1 MEEVRSQDHND
12 EQISRLLRDMPAAE
26 APDNFESM
34 VRSRIAERR
43 SVGRV
48 GRPVFW
54 LAVKF
59 AAPLVLLLAFGV
71 FLVLSDDGSLNVE
84 MVPPVDAPA
93 AASANLSFDD
103 TPINVNVTAVNNLK
117 QSQPLN
123 RNAEQGPIE
132 PPSQDKAVSPDDTAM
147 FPPGVDPRKAAR
159 TNEKPSAGRI
169 APISI
174 LSFIG
179 ITSTCT
185 PVSCEVRAVQPGAL
199 ADRAGVRVGDIV
211 EAIDDRPIDSTHL
224 FSGEVSIRA
233 LRLRRDGKPLTIA
246 LSAR

>member
-1 MEEVRSQDHND
+1 MDEVRSQDHND

-34 VRSRIAERR
+34 VRTRIAERR
-43 SVGRV
+43 AVGRV

-59 AAPLVLLLAFGV
+59 AAPLVLLLAFGI

-84 MVPPVDAPA
+84 MIPPVDAPA
-93 AASANLSFDD
+93 VASANLSFDE
-103 TPINVNVTAVNNLK
+103 TPINVTAVNNLK

-147 FPPGVDPRKAAR
+147 FPPGVDPRKATR

-179 ITSTCT
+179 ITSVCT
-185 PVSCEVRAVQPGAL
+185 PVSCQVRAVQPGGL
-199 ADRAGVRVGDIV
+199 AERAGVRVGDLV
-211 EAIDDRPIDSTHL
+211 EAIDDKPIDSTHT
-224 FSGEVSIRA
+224 FAGGISVKT
-233 LRLRRDGKPLTIA
+233 LRVKRDGVPLTIS
-246 LSAR
+246 LKVR

>member
-1 MEEVRSQDHND
+1 MDEVRSQDHND

-26 APDNFESM
+26 APDNFESV

-93 AASANLSFDD
+93 VASANLSIDE
-103 TPINVNVTAVNNLK
+103 TPVNVIAVNNLK
-117 QSQPLN
+117 QSPTPN
-123 RNAEQGPIE
+123 RNSEQRAIE
-132 PPSQDKAVSPDDTAM
+132 PPSQDKAVSPDTSTM
-147 FPPGVDPRKAAR
+147 FPPGVDPRKAIP
-159 TNEKPSAGRI
+159 TNNRPSDGRI

-179 ITSTCT
+179 ITSMCT
-185 PVSCEVRAVQPGAL
+185 PVSCQVRAVQPGGL
-199 ADRAGVRVGDIV
+199 AERSGVRVGDVI
-211 EAIDDRPIDSTHL
+211 EAIDDRPIDSTHV
-224 FSGEVSIRA
+224 FSGGISVKT
-233 LRLRRDGKPLTIA
+233 LRVKRDGTSLTIS
-246 LSAR
+246 LNVR